1 MMVIERIVRLW
12 IRKGRLHT
20 SSPDKVWMQIPGIQY
35 VVAVMVCRTWQ
46 RQEVLFD
53 LRSGTICADC
63 DNSWMKEGKDQW
75 LHVIVRSVF
84 ALCVRQHWLRSSI
97 TDSITGVRLAA
108 AVDERAGTKAY
119 RAGLKE
125 WSHVK
130 RAFEYWAERIR
141 ERLLE
146 LRQS

>member
-1 MMVIERIVRLW
+1 VAGNVVTTVIPQLKLLSSLGGLATDTRLFV
-12 IRKGRLHT
+12 GE
-20 SSPDKVWMQIPGIQY
+20 G
-35 VVAVMVCRTWQ
+35 AV
-46 RQEVLFD
+46 EV
-53 LRSGTICADC
+53 
-63 DNSWMKEGKDQW
+63 E
-75 LHVIVRSVF
+75 
-84 ALCVRQHWLRSSI
+84 I

-146 LRQS
+146 LRKS